1 MVRRVFKLLHPQEYW
16 GMFPCRRMRVVG
28 KVFKPNRLKVL
39 ALNKALNEYFRLVE
53 WYLGFNSR
61 LKSFLH
67 GECYEKAKEL
77 FKLNTALIRTARD
90 KAVEIL
96 KSFEENRG
104 EESVLRL
111 KKISMRFDRR
121 CYRFPKATN
130 VLTPYWL
137 TLSLNRGVSL
147 PIVFGEGRRIEEAF
161 NGEWEFTAVDVVKR
175 ELYAHFLLKRAVGVQ
190 DEPETLMAIDRGEYN
205 LAVAVAISKSN
216 ADKPMKGQWSG
227 RGIKRI
233 KGLYSH
239 IRRRL
244 QEKKILRRLRVKEG
258 SKVNQ
263 QLHMIANQIAAYAK
277 RFPKPVVVMEDLNGI
292 RSKFKRSK
300 KMNRR
305 LHSLPFRRLQT
316 IIEYKALLEGIE
328 VKYLTKKEMGDTSR
342 TCHRCRHVAQIK
354 GREFRCPKCGLI
366 YNRDLN
372 ACVNIAHAL
381 TRGMRWGSPQ
391 TSR

>member
-1 MVRRVFKLLHPQEYW
+1 
-16 GMFPCRRMRVVG
+16 MFPCRRMCVVG

-77 FKLNTALIRTARD
+77 FKLNTSLIRTARD

-96 KSFEENRG
+96 KSFEENRR

-111 KKISMRFDRR
+111 KRISMRFDRR
-121 CYRFPKATN
+121 CYRFPKTTN

-147 PIVFGEGRRIEEAF
+147 PIVFGERRRIEEAF
-161 NGEWEFTAVDVVKR
+161 NGEWQFDGEG
-175 ELYAHFLLKRAVGVQ
+175 YAHFLLKRAVGVQ
-190 DEPETLMAIDRGEYN
+190 DEPETLMAMDRGEYN

-216 ADKPMKGQWSG
+216 ADKPMKGRFWSG

-233 KGLYSH
+233 KGLYNN

-244 QEKKILRRLRVKEG
+244 QEKKPLKKVKG
-258 SKVNQ
+258 K
-263 QLHMIANQIAAYAK
+263 
-277 RFPKPVVVMEDLNGI
+277 G
-292 RSKFKRSK
+292 
-300 KMNRR
+300 
-305 LHSLPFRRLQT
+305 
-316 IIEYKALLEGIE
+316 G
-328 VKYLTKKEMGDTSR
+328 VK
-342 TCHRCRHVAQIK
+342 
-354 GREFRCPKCGLI
+354 
-366 YNRDLN
+366 
-372 ACVNIAHAL
+372 
-381 TRGMRWGSPQ
+381 
-391 TSR
+391 

>member
-1 MVRRVFKLLHPQEYW
+1 M
-16 GMFPCRRMRVVG
+16 CVVG

-111 KKISMRFDRR
+111 KRISMRFDRR

-147 PIVFGEGRRIEEAF
+147 PIVFGERRRIEEAF
-161 NGEWEFTAVDVVKR
+161 NGEWQFTAVEVVKR
-175 ELYAHFLLKRAVGVQ
+175 EGEWYAHFTLERAVEAP
-190 DEPETLMAIDRGEYN
+190 DKPKTLMAIDRGEYN

-216 ADKPMKGQWSG
+216 TDKPMKGQFWRGGKLSG
-227 RGIKRI
+227 
-233 KGLYSH
+233 
-239 IRRRL
+239 
-244 QEKKILRRLRVKEG
+244 
-258 SKVNQ
+258 
-263 QLHMIANQIAAYAK
+263 
-277 RFPKPVVVMEDLNGI
+277 
-292 RSKFKRSK
+292 
-300 KMNRR
+300 
-305 LHSLPFRRLQT
+305 
-316 IIEYKALLEGIE
+316 
-328 VKYLTKKEMGDTSR
+328 
-342 TCHRCRHVAQIK
+342 
-354 GREFRCPKCGLI
+354 
-366 YNRDLN
+366 
-372 ACVNIAHAL
+372 
-381 TRGMRWGSPQ
+381 
-391 TSR
+391 